1 MTTSEWHVGADLWAA
16 YANGHLDPV
25 AESSVE
31 AHAVGCERC
40 RAAAQGQVDST
51 ELAPLWEGISLQVQR
66 PRPPL
71 PLRWLRRAGV
81 ADSDTVVVGAG
92 DGIALPWAVAVGAA
106 FVCAMLAGFAPTRYQ
121 DVWFLLLAPMIPVL
135 AVVAAYDA
143 TDPLREVAAAT
154 PYSKLQMA
162 LLRTAFALAVAL
174 PVTAAIGLLLPGLE
188 SLAFVW
194 LLPGLVLTC
203 LGLVLLTWL
212 SPWRSGAL
220 VAGAWGAT
228 VTAIARFDDV
238 TVLASASAQL
248 LFAVGAALMGAVLI
262 LRTTVLDL
270 RGGAS

>member
-1 MTTSEWHVGADLWAA
+1 M
-16 YANGHLDPV
+16 
-25 AESSVE
+25 
-31 AHAVGCERC
+31 
-40 RAAAQGQVDST
+40 
-51 ELAPLWEGISLQVQR
+51 
-66 PRPPL
+66 
-71 PLRWLRRAGV
+71 
-81 ADSDTVVVGAG
+81 
-92 DGIALPWAVAVGAA
+92 PWAVAVGAA
-106 FVCAMLAGFAPTRYQ
+106 FVCAILAGFAPTRYQ

-143 TDPLREVAAAT
+143 TDPLREVAAAA
-154 PYSKLQMA
+154 PYSKLRMA

-220 VAGAWGAT
+220 VAGAWGTT

-248 LFAVGAALMGAVLI
+248 LFAVGAALMGVVLI